1 MLFADNKDDGN
12 GNKNN
17 GWLWRGRCRF
27 FGLFVLLLV
36 LMLLRQREK
45 ILRKQLEEN
54 WITGKAK
61 QRRKIRKVYTQRGSE
76 GAGNMHTIFHSIN
89 GLGEV
94 KMNVWWQHHTVTL
107 SFSNY
112 LLFFSIFSISFSLL
126 FSLRECQHYNFI
138 RVASFSLASYYVC
151 VTHKHLYT
159 LDAHPL
165 LSHFAHSP
173 PFMSRLIGVSRTC
186 YYRYSFFPSLFLF
199 LMFLSF
205 AVNNVIS
212 NAHKFTHNFILARSP
227 HSVRYLFISNEN
239 VNHLPFAHL
248 KGFLKAEPH
257 RVFLSSE
264 IFLFGSA
271 RHTSP

>member
-36 LMLLRQREK
+36 LMLFRQRKKKNPSETTWRKLNNRQSKEEK
-45 ILRKQLEEN
+45 YEKYIHN
-54 WITGKAK
+54 
-61 QRRKIRKVYTQRGSE
+61 E

-138 RVASFSLASYYVC
+138 RVASFSLASYYAVRMCVCC

-159 LDAHPL
+159 LNAHPL

-205 AVNNVIS
+205 CC
-212 NAHKFTHNFILARSP
+212 
-227 HSVRYLFISNEN
+227 
-239 VNHLPFAHL
+239 
-248 KGFLKAEPH
+248 
-257 RVFLSSE
+257 
-264 IFLFGSA
+264 
-271 RHTSP
+271 